1 MTANS
6 TLENETRDSI
16 FDGSITLIQPAHG
29 YRFSVEAILLSRFA
43 RAGARDRVLDLGAGC
58 GVVSIAIAALYRPRE
73 VVALEI
79 QPTLAEMIARN
90 AAING
95 LDSVHAICADIR
107 QKKIASLAPATFDLV
122 VANPP
127 YRAAASGRENPDH
140 SRRIARGE
148 TTATLADFV
157 AAARRYARTRGRVC
171 FVFAARR
178 SAELVSAMR
187 SNHLEPKRIRF
198 VHPRLEM
205 PASVILIEARAA
217 GGIEVAIEP
226 PLVLYG
232 SPGTYT
238 AEARALLSSN
248 SGSPSRSGRG

>member
-1 MTANS
+1 MATNS
-6 TLENETRDSI
+6 SNENETSDSI

-43 RAGARDRVLDLGAGC
+43 RAGTRDRVLDLGAGC
-58 GVVSIAIAALYRPRE
+58 GVVSIAIASLYRPRE

-95 LDSVHAICADIR
+95 LNSVHSVCANVR
-107 QKKIASLAPATFDLV
+107 QKKIAGIAPATFDLV

-157 AAARRYARTRGRVC
+157 SAARRYARTRGRVA

-178 SAELVSAMR
+178 SAELISAMR
-187 SNHLEPKRIRF
+187 TNHLEPKRIRF
-198 VHPRLEM
+198 VHPRIEM
-205 PASVILIEARAA
+205 PASVILLEARVAA
-217 GGIEVAIEP
+217 GIEVTIEP
-226 PLVLYG
+226 PLILYER
-232 SPGTYT
+232 PGIYT
-238 AEARALLSSN
+238 PEARALLSSL
-248 SGSPSRSGRG
+248 